1 MFQVL
6 IICTLKPHCEMD
18 SIDLKI
24 SYAPNSD
31 ITVTKPSFTWVI
43 SVSYI
48 SLFGF
53 LTLYVN
59 TLAAGARVYEENRIM
74 DALGYIRWNWL
85 PVFSLLNSA
94 HIQLEK

>member
-1 MFQVL
+1 
-6 IICTLKPHCEMD
+6 MD

-31 ITVTKPSFTWVI
+31 ITVVKPFFTWVI
-43 SVSYI
+43 SLCYI

-53 LTLYVN
+53 LTLHVN
-59 TLAAGARVYEENRIM
+59 TLAAGAIDYVENRVM
-74 DALGYIRWNWL
+74 DALGCIRWSCML
-85 PVFSLLNSA
+85 MFSLLNSA